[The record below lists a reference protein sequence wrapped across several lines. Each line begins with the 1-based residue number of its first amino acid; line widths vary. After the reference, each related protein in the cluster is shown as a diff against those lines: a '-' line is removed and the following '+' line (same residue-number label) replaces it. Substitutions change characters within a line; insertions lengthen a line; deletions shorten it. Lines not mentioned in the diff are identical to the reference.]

1 MSQGAIKITLICD
14 ANTEKD
20 IENALIN
27 SGIQLTK
34 EEVKEPIEAH
44 VFYIPNL
51 LPVISVALH
60 ILEAKKDVIK
70 GDIEL
75 SDGTKYELTQEG
87 IAKLNGLLIEALCKK
102 KEDTTTTQIVWWT
115 PFIPE
120 IREGLKAFIELLK
133 WYPKAT
139 GEGKKV
145 VTTYFVVLI
154 GLIVLGMGILTFFD
168 KVSGDS
174 FVFVVGALIGY
185 IFAFLQKFLGILSE

>member
-34 EEVKEPIEAH
+34 EEVKKPIEAH